1 MVNPGKEGQLGPSTK
16 KQHDMSSAADKAYT
30 KIRTAIL
37 TGELGHGENL
47 SERELGLRIGLSRT
61 PVREAINRLRIEGLV
76 LLERNS
82 RNFVARFSGKDVEEI
97 LGLKAILEGH
107 AATLAASRITETE
120 LGRLNELATQ
130 MEKVVEDASI
140 DAQEAYYPLN
150 DEFHNIII
158 RAADSRRLE
167 LMLNTSLATP
177 WGAIGRFRSEAGI
190 IKSFKQSCAQ
200 HRKIIAALES
210 RDPERANA
218 QMHSHFLTGTSRN
231 LPKSSTR
238 AKYLSICMPTAKV
251 ISDSQ

>member
-107 AATLAASRITETE
+107 AATPY
-120 LGRLNELATQ
+120 G
-130 MEKVVEDASI
+130 
-140 DAQEAYYPLN
+140 
-150 DEFHNIII
+150 FI
-158 RAADSRRLE
+158 RAGILLVWEERWAVPIHFKSI
-167 LMLNTSLATP
+167 SSAT
-177 WGAIGRFRSEAGI
+177 
-190 IKSFKQSCAQ
+190 
-200 HRKIIAALES
+200 H
-210 RDPERANA
+210 
-218 QMHSHFLTGTSRN
+218 T
-231 LPKSSTR
+231 
-238 AKYLSICMPTAKV
+238 
-251 ISDSQ
+251 